1 MSLSSSILTRVRIL
15 FLMNVL
21 NVFIIAAIIVMIP
34 PVLCLSPLEAQRLT
48 SRVTIRT
55 GVELRPKGTS
65 TNFDI
70 QSVSAGLDW
79 FPRESPLQK
88 VSGFRLQQFPTEVK
102 GAPRLVGDTLQL
114 YWEDPGYDQRR
125 FSRGNVGASRGSIRN
140 NMVQNMN
147 DNINRSNVRN
157 AVLTSAELCVEAN
170 IDTVCEFVP
179 VRQRIPFPL
188 RSNANMPTEYLRP
201 GRFAND
207 APQIRQLAQNI
218 VARENELYHA
228 VYAVANYVHRN
239 IEYTLPSNQ
248 VRGRHAATSIQS
260 ASRVLSSRRGKCDE
274 MTALFISMTR
284 SLGIPSR
291 FISGYAFTNHEM
303 FDNDWG
309 GHTWAE
315 VFFPGTGWVPF
326 DVTYGQYGYV
336 DAGHIQ
342 LSETH
347 DAESSSVQ
355 FHAKGM
361 GFQPVVYELDTH
373 VGVLAES
380 GGGMQHA
387 IEIGLDVQAG
397 EVGFGSA
404 AVVVATVR
412 NRRDHFVAAQLNLG
426 TSEDISMLNNDI
438 AIDVLLE
445 PGEVLEIPYFFLMD
459 EKYHPDYEYE
469 YPFSLSSRWSSTV
482 GRTTILVRDGAP
494 MFYARQ

>member
-1 MSLSSSILTRVRIL
+1 
-15 FLMNVL
+15 MNVFAMATMM
-21 NVFIIAAIIVMIP
+21 VRIP
-34 PVLCLSPLEAQRLT
+34 PVLSLSPLDAQRLT

-55 GVELRPKGTS
+55 GVELRPKGAGTS
-65 TNFDI
+65 FDI
-70 QSVSAGLDW
+70 QSVNAALDW

-88 VSGFRLQQFPTEVK
+88 VSGFSLQQHPAEVT

-114 YWEDPGYDQRR
+114 CWEDPGYDERR
-125 FSRGNVGASRGSIRN
+125 FSRGNVGAARMGSIRDTI
-140 NMVQNMN
+140 QNVNLDMN
-147 DNINRSNVRN
+147 WRNVKSG
-157 AVLTSAELCVEAN
+157 VLTSAELCVEAN
-170 IDTVCEFVP
+170 IDTICEFVP
-179 VRQRIPFPL
+179 VRQGIPFPL
-188 RSNANMPTEYLRP
+188 RYSQSLPNDYLRF
-201 GRFAND
+201 GRIAND
-207 APQIRQLAQNI
+207 TPQIRQLAQKI
-218 VARENELYHA
+218 VDGENELYHA
-228 VYAVANYVHRN
+228 VFAIANWVHRN
-239 IEYTLPSNQ
+239 IQYTLPSNNQ
-248 VRGRHAATSIQS
+248 FTGSRAATNIQS

-274 MTALFISMTR
+274 MTALFISMAR
-284 SLGIPSR
+284 SLGIPAR

-315 VFFPGTGWVPF
+315 VFFPGAGWVPF

-355 FHAKGM
+355 FHAKGV

-373 VGVLAES
+373 VGVLTGS
-380 GGGMQHA
+380 GGGMQHV
-387 IEIGLDVQAG
+387 IDIDLDVQAD

-426 TSEDISMLNNDI
+426 TSEDITMLNNDF

-445 PGEVLEIPYFFLMD
+445 PGEVIEIPYFFLMD
-459 EKYHPDYEYE
+459 EQYHPEYEYE

-482 GRTTILVRDGAP
+482 GRTSVLVRDGAP
-494 MFYARQ
+494 IFFARQ